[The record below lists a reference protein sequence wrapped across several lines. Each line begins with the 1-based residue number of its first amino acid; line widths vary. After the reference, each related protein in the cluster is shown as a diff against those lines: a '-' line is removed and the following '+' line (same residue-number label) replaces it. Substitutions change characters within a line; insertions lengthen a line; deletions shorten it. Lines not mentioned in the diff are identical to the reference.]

1 VTAVFQ
7 TTSPARRDIVLNRIG
22 IGVWL
27 LFNLMI
33 LVLVW
38 RNPGVSSVVGNYQY
52 GALGWWAGKDVY
64 GAGIDGF
71 IYLPSFALL
80 YTPFA
85 LLGEPWGDI
94 LWRIVSV
101 GLLTYAVWRALRLYL
116 PRWHVHAFGP
126 ALLLILPAASAALR
140 NGQASTLLV
149 ALMLL
154 ATLAIAERRWW
165 PAALLLALAF
175 ATKPLAI
182 VLLLLAGALYRPL
195 AVRLVL
201 CMAIVLLLPLV
212 NSDPLAAWH
221 LYGLGLNKV
230 LASSMPDRG
239 GWSDITGLLG
249 LVGLVLPALA
259 LTILRV
265 ASALAT
271 LLLGLLAR
279 RRQDSAQAAFSLFAL
294 STSYLMLMSPR
305 TEENT
310 YIMLAVPMALFAML
324 LLWPEG
330 PIDRGRTSRGWMIV
344 ALCIALGAHAYGNWI
359 FRPTKLWLKP
369 LICIVFLTTLIQACR
384 GRLFQRSTLSIE
396 PAVSSPS

>member
-1 VTAVFQ
+1 
-7 TTSPARRDIVLNRIG
+7 
-22 IGVWL
+22 
-27 LFNLMI
+27 
-33 LVLVW
+33 
-38 RNPGVSSVVGNYQY
+38 
-52 GALGWWAGKDVY
+52 
-64 GAGIDGF
+64 
-71 IYLPSFALL
+71 
-80 YTPFA
+80 
-85 LLGEPWGDI
+85 
-94 LWRIVSV
+94 
-101 GLLTYAVWRALRLYL
+101 
-116 PRWHVHAFGP
+116 
-126 ALLLILPAASAALR
+126 
-140 NGQASTLLV
+140 
-149 ALMLL
+149 
-154 ATLAIAERRWW
+154 
-165 PAALLLALAF
+165 
-175 ATKPLAI
+175 
-182 VLLLLAGALYRPL
+182 
-195 AVRLVL
+195 
-201 CMAIVLLLPLV
+201 MAIVLLLPLV

-330 PIDRGRTSRGWMIV
+330 PIDGSRTCRGWMIV